1 MTTACIIAA
10 IMPIRPLR
18 PLLIAA
24 VLATLTAP
32 VASRAQQVG
41 VVADGV
47 YYTPNTHLPAG
58 ASLQILPDD
67 GKGIAHC
74 CATIT
79 GPAAKP
85 GNQILDALHDD
96 RPIAAYA
103 LSLPKS
109 VPADTTGFG
118 VAGTAR
124 FVRQGAHPQ
133 AMLDGGL
140 PLAFA
145 TCTSTEGTH
154 YLGRKVGSNTLLVHL
169 YQYFDGELESTC
181 RDADLK

>member
-1 MTTACIIAA
+1 M
-10 IMPIRPLR
+10 
-18 PLLIAA
+18 
-24 VLATLTAP
+24 
-32 VASRAQQVG
+32 
-41 VVADGV
+41 VADGV
-47 YYTPNTHLPAG
+47 YYTPDTHLAAG
-58 ASLQILPDD
+58 TSLQILPDD

-79 GPAAKP
+79 GPASKP

-96 RPIAAYA
+96 RTIAAYA

-118 VAGTAR
+118 VAGDAR
-124 FVRQGAHPQ
+124 FVHQGAHPQ

-140 PLAFA
+140 PLAFSIR
-145 TCTSTEGTH
+145 TPTEGVH
-154 YLGRKVGSNTLLVHL
+154 YFGSKAGSNTLLVHL